1 MAAFSAKWIATTPF
15 TAAGSRRSGARPP
28 RKLAVLQTCDHPGRE
43 ESGWGRGVGLAAGLF
58 APPRLVESAMLA
70 RLGFAASVRRVCAA
84 AAAVVGISI
93 AAILGLILG
102 FAGGCVSSRS
112 ELVRIAADP
121 RFVGLGRPCGG
132 VSRHRGLLHASP
144 GRGLQDH
151 CGGSPHSTTMSFAAY
166 DDYGLIAS
174 PANVLNEYQMVP
186 NRGSVNP
193 FLVGAKVNASRRNYT
208 AWLWPDS
215 EPVPPELHNVIVFP
229 TKPTDPTDT
238 NGRFSMV
245 MRMYRMQPGYTRA
258 QFFPTIRAVATAN
271 WHQVVRCPL
280 SPRSHLRQ
288 LAESFAGWL
297 RDWGPAQLPPEPTG
311 NQLLFSRPPALFVPY
326 PEGYSSDGAG
336 SYLGSRVDLAK
347 ISVITW
353 HKVPTYFNNQ
363 MLRPRSVMGDYQAR
377 YMSLTVLHFPE
388 SKALSVN
395 SDNAI
400 YQQDG
405 SWVTVLLPS
414 QPRLPSRQL
423 RAARARAKRLGYNVI
438 QLPQPNLLSRVVP
451 EQLAVRMKVPNPTFC
466 CSIAHVPSWVDPN
479 NPATAGNNY
488 RDWDEPK
495 DASFFDTYV
504 SNSTN
509 MGQYYIDGVEETYST
524 FIQREP

>member
-1 MAAFSAKWIATTPF
+1 MA
-15 TAAGSRRSGARPP
+15 GY
-28 RKLAVLQTCDHPGRE
+28 PGIGGYYTRAQ
-43 ESGWGRGVGLAAGLF
+43 GVAYKIIGRF
-58 APPRLVESAMLA
+58 
-70 RLGFAASVRRVCAA
+70 
-84 AAAVVGISI
+84 
-93 AAILGLILG
+93 
-102 FAGGCVSSRS
+102 
-112 ELVRIAADP
+112 
-121 RFVGLGRPCGG
+121 
-132 VSRHRGLLHASP
+132 
-144 GRGLQDH
+144 
-151 CGGSPHSTTMSFAAY
+151 PHSTTMSFAAY

-174 PANVLNEYQMVP
+174 PGERPQRVP
-186 NRGSVNP
+186 DGAEPRVGEPIPRG
-193 FLVGAKVNASRRNYT
+193 GQGERSRRNYT

-395 SDNAI
+395 
-400 YQQDG
+400 
-405 SWVTVLLPS
+405 WTT
-414 QPRLPSRQL
+414 R
-423 RAARARAKRLGYNVI
+423 
-438 QLPQPNLLSRVVP
+438 
-451 EQLAVRMKVPNPTFC
+451 
-466 CSIAHVPSWVDPN
+466 
-479 NPATAGNNY
+479 
-488 RDWDEPK
+488 
-495 DASFFDTYV
+495 
-504 SNSTN
+504 STN
-509 MGQYYIDGVEETYST
+509 RTAAG
-524 FIQREP
+524 